1 MGHHTEEGKHLD
13 EAPPAYSR
21 SGASPAPPQQIPQLI
36 PQQIPQQIP
45 QEVQIKRQF
54 PPAFSMYRESSW
66 TQRSYMIGEHQ
77 SAPLYAVSL
86 HSGWSGQPDIVLHN
100 GPSDQRPP
108 LAGVTRSGF
117 VTSATVTLPPVP
129 GSGMQAAEEKMEY
142 SGGFAHSAHTFSI
155 EVGIGKAARREAFE
169 WRHSS
174 GTVIKGLDARSSGW
188 KLVRLATG
196 PPGGIVGPSFV
207 AGGARSSDGKEV
219 VAVWAWA
226 SGSLTKKLKFQFLGS
241 GANGVLGERWAI
253 MAVITALRIWDR
265 ERRKRNQ
272 SVASSAGG
280 GAGA

>member
-1 MGHHTEEGKHLD
+1 MGHQTKEEKHLD
-13 EAPPAYSR
+13 DAPPPYSP
-21 SGASPAPPQQIPQLI
+21 SGASPAPPPPQ
-36 PQQIPQQIP
+36 PASQQIPQQVVP
-45 QEVQIKRQF
+45 QELQIKRQF

-100 GPSDQRPP
+100 GPSDQNPP
-108 LAGVTRSGF
+108 LAGATRSSFG
-117 VTSATVTLPPVP
+117 TSATIALPPVP

-142 SGGFAHSAHTFSI
+142 SGGFGHTAYTFSI
-155 EVGIGKAARREAFE
+155 ETGVGNAARREPFE

-174 GTVIKGLDARSSGW
+174 GSVIQGLGARGSGW

-196 PPGGIVGPSFV
+196 PPGGVVGASFV
-207 AGGARSSDGKEV
+207 PGGARASDGKEV

-265 ERRKRNQ
+265 ERRQRNQ
-272 SVASSAGG
+272 SSAAAGG
-280 GAGA
+280 GGGA